1 MVYSGG
7 GGKYPML
14 GDGDVPRN
22 TWKSGPKFWQRTIE
36 KDTHNSGALSNYRQ
50 NSVNADNLT
59 NSYQPYE

>member
-1 MVYSGG
+1 
-7 GGKYPML
+7 ML
-14 GDGDVPRN
+14 GGGDVPRN